1 MHIQI
6 KTNWSVLFLF
16 LGFFIFSCKN
26 DAAQHKAASISGS
39 QQAQLT
45 RFEEEIK
52 KFEVADKVHFPPK
65 EAILFTGSSSI
76 RMWKSLAGDMAPLPV
91 INRGFGGSTI
101 PEVIYYADRIVFP
114 YEPKIIVFYCG
125 ENDIQEQTLPQ
136 IVFQN
141 FKKFVGMV
149 EERLPETKI
158 VYLSMKPSLNR
169 FEKWRVFQT
178 GNRMIEKFAESRE
191 EVHYLD
197 VSEIMLSE
205 NQKPDSTIFIPD
217 GLHMNPKGYQR
228 WTQLLKPVL
237 LNLWEEE
244 KNVE

>member
-1 MHIQI
+1 
-6 KTNWSVLFLF
+6 
-16 LGFFIFSCKN
+16 LGLSLFSCKN
-26 DAAQHKAASISGS
+26 EVPPNQAASLSGS
-39 QQAQLT
+39 HQGHLT

-52 KFEVADKVHFPPK
+52 EFEAADKVRFPPK

-76 RMWKSLAGDMAPLPV
+76 RMWKTVAEDMVPLPV

-114 YEPKIIVFYCG
+114 YKPKIIVFYCG

-158 VYLSMKPSLNR
+158 VYLSMKPSLSR

-191 EVHYLD
+191 DVLYLD
-197 VSEIMLSE
+197 VSETMLSE
-205 NQKPDSTIFIPD
+205 NEKPDSTIFISD
-217 GLHMNPKGYQR
+217 GLHMNQKGYQR

-237 LNLWEEE
+237 LKLWEKEE
-244 KNVE
+244 NLE

>member
-1 MHIQI
+1 MKVLINSI
-6 KTNWSVLFLF
+6 WSSLFLF
-16 LGFFIFSCKN
+16 LGLSLFSCKN
-26 DAAQHKAASISGS
+26 EVPPNQAASLSGS
-39 QQAQLT
+39 QQDHLT

-52 KFEVADKVHFPPK
+52 EFEAADKVRFPPK

-76 RMWKSLAGDMAPLPV
+76 RMWKTVAEDMVPLPV

-114 YEPKIIVFYCG
+114 YKPKIIVFYCG

-158 VYLSMKPSLNR
+158 VYLSMKPSLSR

-191 EVHYLD
+191 DVLYLD
-197 VSEIMLSE
+197 VSETMLSE
-205 NQKPDSTIFIPD
+205 NEKPDSTIFISD
-217 GLHMNPKGYQR
+217 GLHMNQKGYQR

-237 LNLWEEE
+237 LKLWEKEE
-244 KNVE
+244 NLE